1 MPLSE
6 QALAVAR
13 ESRRPVLID
22 FQAEWCLPCRK
33 MERTTFVDPAFV
45 DVARAF
51 ATLKAD
57 VTEQDDVATTL
68 MRRFAVNG
76 VPTYVLLAADGR
88 EAQRFEGFVQVDTMV
103 GAMREALG
111 DSQRS

>member
-1 MPLSE
+1 
-6 QALAVAR
+6 
-13 ESRRPVLID
+13 
-22 FQAEWCLPCRK
+22 
-33 MERTTFVDPAFV
+33 
-45 DVARAF
+45 
-51 ATLKAD
+51 
-57 VTEQDDVATTL
+57 
-68 MRRFAVNG
+68 VNG